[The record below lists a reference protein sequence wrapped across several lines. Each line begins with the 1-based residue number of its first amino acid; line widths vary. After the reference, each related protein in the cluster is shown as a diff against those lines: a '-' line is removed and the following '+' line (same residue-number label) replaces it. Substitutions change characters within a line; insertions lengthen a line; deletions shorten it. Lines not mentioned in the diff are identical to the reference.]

1 MAISIPGYRLTSRL
15 GKGGMS
21 HVFLATQHS
30 FERQVAIK
38 ILAPALALEPRFA
51 ERFMQEARTVASLN
65 HPHIVP
71 VYDVGEHQGY
81 YYLTMEHVT
90 GGSLKQRLAQRAQ
103 GECSLEESTAQSI
116 LRQLA
121 GALNYAGEHGFIHRD
136 VKPDNV
142 LFRADGS
149 ALLVDFGIA
158 SNVLRD
164 TSVTQ
169 SNAIMGT
176 PKYMSP
182 EQHRSQPLTPQSD
195 LYSLGCVF
203 YEMLAGKPPFSAPDA
218 RSMGLAHLR
227 DPIPLL
233 PIALRRYQPLIR
245 QLLAKDPADRPE
257 SGNALIGLLD
267 NLEPGPQHYATDRS
281 RYRSQEHGATIP
293 LAPRLRLKESK
304 LGLSWRGNLYQYDIY
319 LVADD
324 FEQFQSHFP
333 VMRSALIDW
342 FQQRGARGKAVTI
355 KATLH
360 PWISGRVKQ
369 YLKELR
375 KTEGLEFL
383 ARIPMAINL
392 VGSDGDPIEKLA
404 WGPMESSTK
413 DTEKS

>member
-38 ILAPALALEPRFA
+38 ILTPTLALEPRFA

-81 YYLTMEHVT
+81 YYLTMEYVT
-90 GGSLKQRLAQRAQ
+90 GGSLKQRLADDA
-103 GECSLEESTAQSI
+103 LDESHALSI

-182 EQHRSQPLTPQSD
+182 EQHRSQPLTLQSD

-227 DPIPLL
+227 DPVPLL
-233 PIALRRYQPLIR
+233 PVALRRYQPLIR

-257 SGNALIGLLD
+257 SGSALIAQLD
-267 NLEPGPQHYATDRS
+267 NLEPGPGHYTADRS
-281 RYRSQEHGATIP
+281 RYRPQEQGTTTP

-324 FEQFQSHFP
+324 FEQFQAHFP
-333 VMRSALIDW
+333 VMRSALMDW
-342 FQQRGARGKAVTI
+342 FQQRGARGKAVSI

-404 WGPMESSTK
+404 WGPMENSTT
-413 DTEKS
+413 DTQQP

>member
-1 MAISIPGYRLTSRL
+1 MTSRL

-38 ILAPALALEPRFA
+38 ILAPTLALEPRFA

-81 YYLTMEHVT
+81 YYLTMEYVT
-90 GGSLKQRLAQRAQ
+90 GGSLKQRLAADALHENQ
-103 GECSLEESTAQSI
+103 AQSI

-169 SNAIMGT
+169 STAIMGT

-195 LYSLGCVF
+195 LYSLGCVL
-203 YEMLAGKPPFSAPDA
+203 YEMLAGKPPFTASDA

-227 DPIPLL
+227 EPIPLL
-233 PIALRRYQPLIR
+233 PVALRRYQPLIR

-257 SGNALIGLLD
+257 SGNAVISLLD
-267 NLEPGPQHYATDRS
+267 NLEPGSEHYAMERS
-281 RYRSQEHGATIP
+281 RYRPQENGAAAP

-304 LGLSWRGNLYQYDIY
+304 LGLSWRGAVYQYDIY

-333 VMRSALIDW
+333 VLRSALMDW
-342 FQQRGARGKAVTI
+342 FQQRGGRGKAVSI

-369 YLKELR
+369 YLRELR

-383 ARIPMAINL
+383 ARIPMAINM
-392 VGSDGDPIEKLA
+392 VGSDGEPIEKLT
-404 WGPMESSTK
+404 WGPMESNTTDAPES
-413 DTEKS
+413 

>member
-1 MAISIPGYRLTSRL
+1 MAIRLPGYRITERL
-15 GKGGMS
+15 GKGGMA

-38 ILAPALALEPRFA
+38 ILTPSLALEPRFA

-71 VYDVGEHQGY
+71 VYDVGEHEGY
-81 YYLTMEHVT
+81 YYLSMEYVT
-90 GGSLKQRLAQRAQ
+90 GGSLKQRIRDGMEPRDA
-103 GECSLEESTAQSI
+103 ENV

-121 GALNYAGEHGFIHRD
+121 GALDYAGLHGFIHRD

-149 ALLVDFGIA
+149 ALMMDFGIA
-158 SNVLRD
+158 ANMLSD
-164 TSVTQ
+164 TSVTGTN
-169 SNAIMGT
+169 SIMGT

-203 YEMLAGKPPFSAPDA
+203 YEMLTGQPPYQGDDA
-218 RSMGLAHLR
+218 STMALAHLR
-227 DPIPLL
+227 EPIPLL
-233 PIALRRYQPLIR
+233 PVTLRHYQPLLR
-245 QLLAKDPADRPE
+245 QLLAKAPADRPE
-257 SGNALIGLLD
+257 SGAALVDALD
-267 NLEPGPQHYATDRS
+267 HLESPEHYTRERA
-281 RYRSQEHGATIP
+281 RYRPREAGINGT
-293 LAPRLRLKESK
+293 LAPRLRLKETK
-304 LGLSWRGNLYQYDIY
+304 AGMSWRGNLYQYDIY

-333 VMRSALIDW
+333 VLRSALQDW
-342 FQQRGARGKAVTI
+342 HRQRGSRCKGVTI

-375 KTEGLEFL
+375 QSEGLEFL
-383 ARIPMAINL
+383 GGLPILLNL
-392 VGSDGDPIEKLA
+392 VAADGQPIERLA
-404 WGPMESSTK
+404 WEPDSESS
-413 DTEKS
+413 